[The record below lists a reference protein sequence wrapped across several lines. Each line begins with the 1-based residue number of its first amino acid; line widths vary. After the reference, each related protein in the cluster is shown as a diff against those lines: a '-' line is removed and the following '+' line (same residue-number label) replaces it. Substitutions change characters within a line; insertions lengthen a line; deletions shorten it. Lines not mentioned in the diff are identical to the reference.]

1 MKDHNQHEIQ
11 MSEAFLNSA
20 FLALS
25 GGFQDAYTYNARN
38 EVFCNAQTGNV
49 VLMSQH
55 FMAGELTAGLGY
67 FFPIIFFALGVWV
80 AEKIQANYKYA
91 QKLHW
96 RQGVLLA
103 EILILFTVGFL
114 PTEYN
119 MLANAMA
126 SFACAMQVQSFRKVN
141 GYSYASTM
149 CIGNLRSG
157 TAALSVYFREK
168 KSKQL
173 KQAMYYF
180 GIILMFALGAGIGG
194 NLSIRYGIRMIWVS
208 CGFLMISFLLMF
220 IEKYKHSVIKELA
233 SFANGLEKELDAV
246 ENAVAS
252 ELSNGFVE
260 GTNSKVK
267 MVKRTMYGRCGKKL
281 LSAKLMYEL

>member
-55 FMAGELTAGLGY
+55 FMAGEVTAGLGY
-67 FFPIIFFALGVWV
+67 FFPIISFALGVWV

-157 TAALSVYFREK
+157 TAALSVYFCEK

-220 IEKYKHSVIKELA
+220 IEKYKHFHEEHEIK
-233 SFANGLEKELDAV
+233 
-246 ENAVAS
+246 
-252 ELSNGFVE
+252 
-260 GTNSKVK
+260 
-267 MVKRTMYGRCGKKL
+267 
-281 LSAKLMYEL
+281 

>member
-1 MKDHNQHEIQ
+1 MVGKNFSGKQ
-11 MSEAFLNSA
+11 MSEAFINSA

-103 EILILFTVGFL
+103 EILILQKRKGIHLQTQPG
-114 PTEYN
+114 PT
-119 MLANAMA
+119 A
-126 SFACAMQVQSFRKVN
+126 
-141 GYSYASTM
+141 
-149 CIGNLRSG
+149 
-157 TAALSVYFREK
+157 
-168 KSKQL
+168 
-173 KQAMYYF
+173 
-180 GIILMFALGAGIGG
+180 
-194 NLSIRYGIRMIWVS
+194 
-208 CGFLMISFLLMF
+208 
-220 IEKYKHSVIKELA
+220 
-233 SFANGLEKELDAV
+233 
-246 ENAVAS
+246 
-252 ELSNGFVE
+252 
-260 GTNSKVK
+260 
-267 MVKRTMYGRCGKKL
+267 
-281 LSAKLMYEL
+281 

>member
-1 MKDHNQHEIQ
+1 MKDHNHHDIQ

-25 GGFQDAYTYNARN
+25 GGFQDAYTYNARD

-55 FMAGELTAGLGY
+55 FMAGQWMAGLSY

-80 AEKIQANYKYA
+80 AEKIQGKFKYA
-91 QKLHW
+91 RKLHW
-96 RQGVLLA
+96 RQGILAA
-103 EILILFTVGFL
+103 EILILFIVGFI

-157 TAALSVYFREK
+157 TAALSRYFREK
-168 KSKQL
+168 KPKQME
-173 KQAMYYF
+173 QAMYYF
-180 GIILMFALGAGIGG
+180 GIIFMFALGAGIGG
-194 NLSIRYGIRMIWVS
+194 NLSIHFGTRMIWVS
-208 CGFLMISFLLMF
+208 CVFLTISFLLMF
-220 IEKYKHSVIKELA
+220 VEKYKRFHEEHEHKTI
-233 SFANGLEKELDAV
+233 
-246 ENAVAS
+246 
-252 ELSNGFVE
+252 
-260 GTNSKVK
+260 
-267 MVKRTMYGRCGKKL
+267 
-281 LSAKLMYEL
+281 

>member
-55 FMAGELTAGLGY
+55 FMAGEVTAGLGY

-119 MLANAMA
+119 WNR
-126 SFACAMQVQSFRKVN
+126 Q
-141 GYSYASTM
+141 
-149 CIGNLRSG
+149 CIIS
-157 TAALSVYFREK
+157 E
-168 KSKQL
+168 
-173 KQAMYYF
+173 
-180 GIILMFALGAGIGG
+180 
-194 NLSIRYGIRMIWVS
+194 
-208 CGFLMISFLLMF
+208 SFLCL
-220 IEKYKHSVIKELA
+220 HWVPALA
-233 SFANGLEKELDAV
+233 ETCPYAME
-246 ENAVAS
+246 S
-252 ELSNGFVE
+252 E
-260 GTNSKVK
+260 
-267 MVKRTMYGRCGKKL
+267 
-281 LSAKLMYEL
+281 

>member
-126 SFACAMQVQSFRKVN
+126 S
-141 GYSYASTM
+141 SYASTM

-220 IEKYKHSVIKELA
+220 IEKYKHFHEEHETK
-233 SFANGLEKELDAV
+233 
-246 ENAVAS
+246 
-252 ELSNGFVE
+252 
-260 GTNSKVK
+260 
-267 MVKRTMYGRCGKKL
+267 
-281 LSAKLMYEL
+281 

>member
-96 RQGVLLA
+96 PYVCLGCRHWWKSVHTLWNQNDL
-103 EILILFTVGFL
+103 GFL
-114 PTEYN
+114 WIPYD
-119 MLANAMA
+119 
-126 SFACAMQVQSFRKVN
+126 Q
-141 GYSYASTM
+141 
-149 CIGNLRSG
+149 
-157 TAALSVYFREK
+157 LSVDVYRK
-168 KSKQL
+168 
-173 KQAMYYF
+173 
-180 GIILMFALGAGIGG
+180 I
-194 NLSIRYGIRMIWVS
+194 
-208 CGFLMISFLLMF
+208 
-220 IEKYKHSVIKELA
+220 
-233 SFANGLEKELDAV
+233 
-246 ENAVAS
+246 
-252 ELSNGFVE
+252 
-260 GTNSKVK
+260 
-267 MVKRTMYGRCGKKL
+267 
-281 LSAKLMYEL
+281 

>member
-80 AEKIQANYKYA
+80 AEKIQANYRYA

-126 SFACAMQVQSFRKVN
+126 SFACALQVQSFRKVN

-157 TAALSVYFREK
+157 TAALSVYFRKK

-220 IEKYKHSVIKELA
+220 IEKYKHFHEEHEIK
-233 SFANGLEKELDAV
+233 
-246 ENAVAS
+246 
-252 ELSNGFVE
+252 
-260 GTNSKVK
+260 
-267 MVKRTMYGRCGKKL
+267 
-281 LSAKLMYEL
+281 

>member
-80 AEKIQANYKYA
+80 AEKI
-91 QKLHW
+91 
-96 RQGVLLA
+96 
-103 EILILFTVGFL
+103 
-114 PTEYN
+114 P
-119 MLANAMA
+119 ANAMA

-220 IEKYKHSVIKELA
+220 IENISISMRNMKLNNAAISRKVI
-233 SFANGLEKELDAV
+233 EKKIIFF
-246 ENAVAS
+246 S
-252 ELSNGFVE
+252 MIFFVLI
-260 GTNSKVK
+260 
-267 MVKRTMYGRCGKKL
+267 L
-281 LSAKLMYEL
+281 LLN

>member
-96 RQGVLLA
+96 RQG
-103 EILILFTVGFL
+103 
-114 PTEYN
+114 TEYSSEKICSISS
-119 MLANAMA
+119 LARMTKHEPSA
-126 SFACAMQVQSFRKVN
+126 Q
-141 GYSYASTM
+141 
-149 CIGNLRSG
+149 NLF
-157 TAALSVYFREK
+157 L
-168 KSKQL
+168 KS
-173 KQAMYYF
+173 A
-180 GIILMFALGAGIGG
+180 IPIP
-194 NLSIRYGIRMIWVS
+194 
-208 CGFLMISFLLMF
+208 
-220 IEKYKHSVIKELA
+220 
-233 SFANGLEKELDAV
+233 
-246 ENAVAS
+246 
-252 ELSNGFVE
+252 
-260 GTNSKVK
+260 
-267 MVKRTMYGRCGKKL
+267 
-281 LSAKLMYEL
+281 LSARIPGGF

>member
-91 QKLHW
+91 QKLQLAAGCSVGRNPDLIYSRFPANRIQYAGKCHGIF
-96 RQGVLLA
+96 RLCNAGTVLPQGKW
-103 EILILFTVGFL
+103 IFL
-114 PTEYN
+114 CKY
-119 MLANAMA
+119 
-126 SFACAMQVQSFRKVN
+126 
-141 GYSYASTM
+141 Y
-149 CIGNLRSG
+149 
-157 TAALSVYFREK
+157 VYR
-168 KSKQL
+168 
-173 KQAMYYF
+173 
-180 GIILMFALGAGIGG
+180 
-194 NLSIRYGIRMIWVS
+194 
-208 CGFLMISFLLMF
+208 
-220 IEKYKHSVIKELA
+220 
-233 SFANGLEKELDAV
+233 
-246 ENAVAS
+246 
-252 ELSNGFVE
+252 
-260 GTNSKVK
+260 
-267 MVKRTMYGRCGKKL
+267 
-281 LSAKLMYEL
+281 